1 MATLKFYYGTM
12 YAGKTTYLCNAY
24 DILTRKKLSPV
35 VLKPIIDDRE
45 GEQKGWGYTQS
56 RNGNRVPAYYF
67 SNLKEELYKL
77 DYGSIIVDEAQFMT
91 REDVLWLT
99 KVVDKQDINVLAYGL
114 KTDVNGNL
122 FEGSAALLALA
133 DEATEITSL
142 CQIPEC
148 TNKAQ
153 LHMRFIDG
161 KVDKGGAST
170 AIEKGNVTYKSVCR
184 KCWNKEMSR

>member
-12 YAGKTTYLCNAY
+12 YAGKTTYLTNAY
-24 DILTRKKLSPV
+24 NIYTRKGLQPIV
-35 VLKPIIDDRE
+35 IKPAVDTRE
-45 GEQKGWGYTQS
+45 GEQKGWGFTES

-67 SNLKEELYKL
+67 TNLKEELPKL
-77 DYGSIIVDEAQFMT
+77 DYGSVLVDEAQFMT

-99 KVVDKQDINVLAYGL
+99 KVVDKQNINVLAYGL
-114 KTDVNGNL
+114 KTDINGNL
-122 FEGSAALLALA
+122 FEGSSALLSLA
-133 DEATEITSL
+133 DESLEIASL
-142 CQIPEC
+142 CQMPDC

-161 KVDKGGAST
+161 KPDIGGAAT

-184 KCWNKEMSR
+184 KCWNKEINK